1 MTSLVVGIL
10 IGVLLTHYVPLFRK
24 KSRKFST
31 ADVYERPEFN
41 QFSVS
46 SDAKSREDTAYTE
59 LQIRG
64 AQSRKTVEEVSP
76 YEL

>member
-46 SDAKSREDTAYTE
+46 SDVQSREDPYTE
-59 LQIRG
+59 LQLRG